1 MRSFEGK
8 KLLIESLNFE
18 LTKYLPKRLF
28 FFEIDM
34 TGGLLIGKFNSSL
47 LLTAEAQ
54 EQEKSV
60 IANRYIFVFA
70 QQNHGMDNIL
80 LYPLSN
86 PVQNL
91 FDIT

>member
-18 LTKYLPKRLF
+18 LTKYLPKDF

-34 TGGLLIGKFNSSL
+34 TGGLLTGKFNSSL

-60 IANRYIFVFA
+60 IANRYTFVFA
-70 QQNHGMDNIL
+70 QQNHGMDNML
-80 LYPLSN
+80 LYPLRN

>member
-1 MRSFEGK
+1 
-8 KLLIESLNFE
+8 
-18 LTKYLPKRLF
+18 
-28 FFEIDM
+28 M

-86 PVQNL
+86 QCKIYSTL
-91 FDIT
+91 HDFLSKIY